1 MKRRDFLAA
10 SAAALTLPSA
20 RRLHAASQPRVVS
33 VGGAI
38 TECVYALG
46 MERVLVGA
54 DTTSV
59 HPPVAL
65 RLPRVGYQ
73 RALSAEGLLSLAP
86 SLILAAEE
94 AGPPA
99 VVAQI
104 QGAGVRW
111 ISLPSLH
118 TPAAPADKLRTIGEA
133 LGQSGRAAARIRQYD
148 TEWRRIQAY
157 VAGLAQRPH
166 AVFVMAHG
174 GPTLNLAGR
183 DTAADAMLAL
193 AGCDNA
199 LDFAGYKAISAEA
212 LIAANPDVIV
222 TTTQS
227 VDGVGGIDALLARPG
242 VSATRAAS
250 KKRVVTA
257 DGLFLLG
264 FGPRLPQAVA
274 ALARQTRGL
283 A

>member
-1 MKRRDFLAA
+1 MKRRDFLAMSAVALAVPSRTA
-10 SAAALTLPSA
+10 SAAVP
-20 RRLHAASQPRVVS
+20 PRVVS

-46 MERVLVGA
+46 MERLLVGA
-54 DTTSV
+54 DTTSLY
-59 HPPVAL
+59 PPVAQ

-86 SLILAAEE
+86 SLILAADA

-104 QGAGVRW
+104 RNAGVRW
-111 ISLPSLH
+111 VSLPSPH
-118 TPAAPADKLRTIGEA
+118 TPASPADKLRAIGEA
-133 LGQSGRAAARIRQYD
+133 LGQTGRAAARIRQYE
-148 TEWRRIQAY
+148 TEWQRTRSY
-157 VAGLAQRPH
+157 VTGLAKRPR

-193 AGCDNA
+193 AACDNA
-199 LDFAGYKAISAEA
+199 LEFEGYKTVSAES
-212 LIAANPDVIV
+212 LAAAAPEVIV
-222 TTTQS
+222 TTSQS
-227 VDGVGGIDALLARPG
+227 LEGLGGIDALLARPG
-242 VSATRAAS
+242 LDATSAAL
-250 KKRVVTA
+250 KKRVVA
-257 DGLFLLG
+257 MDGLFLLG

-274 ALARQTRGL
+274 QLAQRTRGPG
-283 A
+283 